1 MISLDQTVREEIRR
15 RGRVPFAEFMAWAL
29 THPRGGYYTT
39 GPGRTGRSGDFL
51 TNVQV
56 PLYAELLAHQF
67 CEMWDALGSQRF
79 TLVELGGNDG
89 ALAEGIFRE
98 LESRGRHRSASLHLI
113 EASPAARV
121 AARKRLSRYPHV
133 HLHASLE
140 DLEHIAGVEG
150 CVYSN
155 EFFDALPVHRV
166 RRIGDRLT
174 ELYVTEKEGRLV
186 EDPGD
191 PSTPQLAA
199 ALAQSGVLL
208 ADGQEGE
215 VCLAAGDVL
224 AGVGR
229 ILARGFLWTADYG
242 GSAAEVYAP
251 HRVRGTLRSFSKH
264 QLAESPL
271 EAVGERDITAHV
283 DFTRL
288 ARLGAAEG
296 FRPLVY
302 ADQGPYWI
310 AAGEAVLKKAVEDLS
325 EGGRRGREVRQ
336 LVHPGAFGG
345 AFRILIQG
353 KNVEGI
359 GLRAEIAARLQRL
372 GAGDL
377 VVRG

>member
-1 MISLDQTVREEIRR
+1 
-15 RGRVPFAEFMAWAL
+15 
-29 THPRGGYYTT
+29 
-39 GPGRTGRSGDFL
+39 
-51 TNVQV
+51 
-56 PLYAELLAHQF
+56 
-67 CEMWDALGSQRF
+67 
-79 TLVELGGNDG
+79 
-89 ALAEGIFRE
+89 
-98 LESRGRHRSASLHLI
+98 
-113 EASPAARV
+113 
-121 AARKRLSRYPHV
+121 
-133 HLHASLE
+133 
-140 DLEHIAGVEG
+140 VEG

-166 RRIGDRLT
+166 RRIGNRLT

-215 VCLAAGDVL
+215 VCLAAGDVM

-359 GLRAEIAARLQRL
+359 GLRAETAARLQRL